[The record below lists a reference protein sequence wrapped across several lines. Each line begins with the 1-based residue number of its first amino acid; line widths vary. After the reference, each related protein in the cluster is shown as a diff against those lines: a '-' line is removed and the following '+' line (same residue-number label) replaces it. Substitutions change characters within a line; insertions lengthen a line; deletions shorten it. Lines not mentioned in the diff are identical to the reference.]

1 MRAGELV
8 KHALKRLAV
17 AIIEGADGFEPP
29 VLRGAMIVG
38 VGEPAFV
45 EVVVSQVQDLARTQT
60 AYDLRGEILAAA

>member
-8 KHALKRLAV
+8 EHALKRLAV
-17 AIIEGADGFEPP
+17 AVVEGANGFKPS